1 VFELILGIFQRIN
14 LFGIKTWSIFEFI
27 AANTA
32 SYYVDFNSD
41 RVFGTIGNPVWFNFV
56 MYGVCKL
63 LHINTK
69 KTIWMIFGFSFIILG
84 FSRNIALFAIL
95 FEVLAVFFPIK
106 SLKQLIDNVRKFLF
120 ISIPLLTIGVLVILS
135 NEYTSRIIMSIFNS
149 PNSDY
154 SVSYRISMV
163 NWLIE
168 SLNNPLF
175 GDIWDNNLPQY
186 IDMGYILTIKKFG
199 IVGGGLQYIIFLLP
213 IIFYRSFKDI
223 NQRISYIFISLF
235 CLTSELTTV
244 VVLNSVFIGHILLWV
259 LLVET
264 MRINR
269 SKGKS
274 V

>member
-1 VFELILGIFQRIN
+1 
-14 LFGIKTWSIFEFI
+14 
-27 AANTA
+27 
-32 SYYVDFNSD
+32 
-41 RVFGTIGNPVWFNFV
+41 
-56 MYGVCKL
+56 
-63 LHINTK
+63 
-69 KTIWMIFGFSFIILG
+69 
-84 FSRNIALFAIL
+84 
-95 FEVLAVFFPIK
+95 
-106 SLKQLIDNVRKFLF
+106 
-120 ISIPLLTIGVLVILS
+120 
-135 NEYTSRIIMSIFNS
+135 SRIIMSIFNS